1 MPTYSTATD
10 STLTNSTNTSTM
22 PTYSAT
28 TNSTPQEQL
37 FIEMAELSGAHVY
50 QLGSPAELAAL
61 VERLAGQTP
70 INWLTQ
76 RPDQLPLDAIPTP
89 ADLTATTPA
98 PTPTSQ
104 SPAFPDPSQATLGI
118 TTAEC
123 AIAET
128 GSVVLLES
136 TRRQM
141 LRSLL
146 SKELL
151 VLVPAAS
158 ILDQLSDAAASIT
171 NAAASTNSAPAQQ
184 VTLLT
189 GPSRT
194 GDIELQHVNGIQGP
208 FEVHLAICSF
218 ALSPAA
224 LP

>member
-1 MPTYSTATD
+1 MPTNSTN
-10 STLTNSTNTSTM
+10 STLTNSTSTM
-22 PTYSAT
+22 P

-76 RPDQLPLDAIPTP
+76 RPDQLPPDAIPTP
-89 ADLTATTPA
+89 AGPTAANQA

-104 SPAFPDPSQATLGI
+104 PPTFPDPSQATLGI

-136 TRRQM
+136 TRHQM

-151 VLVPAAS
+151 VLVPATS

-218 ALSPAA
+218 ALSPAT

>member
-1 MPTYSTATD
+1 MPT
-10 STLTNSTNTSTM
+10 NSV
-22 PTYSAT
+22 T
-28 TNSTPQEQL
+28 TNSMTANSVTTTPQEQL

-76 RPDQLPLDAIPTP
+76 RPDQLPPDAIPTP
-89 ADLTATTPA
+89 ADPTAANPA
-98 PTPTSQ
+98 QANPTPTSQ
-104 SPAFPDPSQATLGI
+104 PPAFPDPSQATLGI

-171 NAAASTNSAPAQQ
+171 NAAASANSAPAQQ

>member
-1 MPTYSTATD
+1 M
-10 STLTNSTNTSTM
+10 LTN
-22 PTYSAT
+22 SAT
-28 TNSTPQEQL
+28 TNSMTANSVTTTPQEQL

-70 INWLTQ
+70 INWLMQ
-76 RPDQLPLDAIPTP
+76 RPDQLPPDASPTP
-89 ADLTATTPA
+89 ADPTAA
-98 PTPTSQ
+98 NQAQTPTSQ
-104 SPAFPDPSQATLGI
+104 PPAFPDPSQATLGI

-151 VLVPAAS
+151 VLVPATS

-171 NAAASTNSAPAQQ
+171 NAAASANSAPAQQ

-208 FEVHLAICSF
+208 FEVHLAICNF